1 MTFGPHKWDPYN
13 IFSAFKIVSVCSD
26 LVFSVFIKILR
37 SGMSPLYLDIYC
49 EIPDLKITMS
59 ISGGFIRAYFKI
71 VIIYNTTYKI
81 VYLEDVINLI
91 VAR

>member
-1 MTFGPHKWDPYN
+1 
-13 IFSAFKIVSVCSD
+13 
-26 LVFSVFIKILR
+26 
-37 SGMSPLYLDIYC
+37 MSPLYLDIYC